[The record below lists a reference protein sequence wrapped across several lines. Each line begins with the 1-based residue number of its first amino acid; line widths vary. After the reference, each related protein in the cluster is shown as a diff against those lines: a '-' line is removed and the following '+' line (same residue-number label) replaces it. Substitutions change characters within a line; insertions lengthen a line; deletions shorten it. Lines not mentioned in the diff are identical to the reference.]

1 MCICIC
7 VCDGVYVCVC
17 QHVCVCVLWGA
28 CVCGHVCVCV
38 CVCWGCVCVC
48 VCVCAGMSV
57 CGHVCVHVYVCVCV
71 RALGV
76 CVLGCVCAGMCG
88 VCAGVCVCGHVC
100 VHVYGW
106 MCVCDGVCV
115 CVCVCMC
122 VPHPHPRPPLRALWH
137 WSLLPGQV
145 LQLGVISEFL
155 PQTCAAMAFL
165 ILRFF
170 GATVV
175 LLPWGS
181 PRQKP
186 DPGPALTQ
194 LSRMGLQWNWRDG
207 PSQGGA
213 SRGSA
218 TVGAS

>member
-1 MCICIC
+1 MGVCMCM
-7 VCDGVYVCVC
+7 YVCVC
-17 QHVCVCVLWGA
+17 AHW
-28 CVCGHVCVCV
+28 V
-38 CVCWGCVCVC
+38 CVCWGVCVLVCVVCVLGCVCVDMCVCMCMDGCVCVMGCVYVCVC
-48 VCVCAGMSV
+48 VCVCAG
-57 CGHVCVHVYVCVCV
+57 VCVHVCT
-71 RALGV
+71 RAF
-76 CVLGCVCAGMCG
+76 
-88 VCAGVCVCGHVC
+88 
-100 VHVYGW
+100 
-106 MCVCDGVCV
+106 
-115 CVCVCMC
+115 
-122 VPHPHPRPPLRALWH
+122 PHPHPRPPLRALWH